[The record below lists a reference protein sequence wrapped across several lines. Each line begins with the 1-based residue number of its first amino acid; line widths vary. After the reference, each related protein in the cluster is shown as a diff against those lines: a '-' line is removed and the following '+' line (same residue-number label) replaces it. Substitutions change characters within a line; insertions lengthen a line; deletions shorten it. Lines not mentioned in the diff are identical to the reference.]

1 MESHRFF
8 FRRNSIIFRQLDVAA
23 KHTDLCTHGVP
34 RDALRTARIFAF
46 PFEQRFSILNAGV
59 YWSVGGSVIF
69 SASSDAPACGSPGL
83 RLRPFRFF
91 KVFFYTCRNDTEA
104 HLSDLYCR
112 TSGLLP
118 FCSWPQSWLHFSFA
132 LQRHSLLKHYERLLD
147 GPLLVSCRPIIVIAI
162 FLCSAFRNIHNEHHL
177 ACGDSHTF
185 RNALVKFWRNS
196 HKFTVSRHHE
206 FH

>member
-1 MESHRFF
+1 MLPPST
-8 FRRNSIIFRQLDVAA
+8 L
-23 KHTDLCTHGVP
+23 
-34 RDALRTARIFAF
+34 IFAHTACLAMLSAR
-46 PFEQRFSILNAGV
+46 QGSLRFHSNNGFRSWMPG
-59 YWSVGGSVIF
+59 YTG
-69 SASSDAPACGSPGL
+69 ASEDQSFF
-83 RLRPFRFF
+83 LRPPTRQRADPRGYAEAVSVFQS
-91 KVFFYTCRNDTEA
+91 FFYTCRNDIEA

-177 ACGDSHTF
+177 ASGDSHTF
-185 RNALVKFWRNS
+185 RNAFVKLWRNS